1 MKRLGALGLAAL
13 LPFLL
18 GAVGPQATVRIEV
31 RIPER
36 TALWLEGPDLG
47 PGGAYQGFFW
57 AGRGGGSPAQPPYC
71 PKNPL
76 DPSLC
81 LRDPVVVFDLRCA
94 TLGPV
99 PPHCAGLYGGDG
111 RFLDEDGRPYPPYLL
126 DGEGRVV
133 PGSKRFPQFF
143 VHPSMRL
150 HVFTQSP
157 RWALEVAFEVEPTS
171 PEGAVL
177 DASHFAVHSILTGRG
192 GVPPTPHWKCL
203 AYHPDWDRPPSH
215 LCPAPAGPQGGVLL
229 EEVLDHPGGWQSVTL
244 GIKLRLDGSE
254 VPGEYEGQLV
264 YTLTLL

>member
-36 TALWLEGPDLG
+36 AAMWLEGPDLG
-47 PGGAYQGFFW
+47 PGGSLGRFLW

-71 PKNPL
+71 PRNPL

-111 RFLDEDGRPYPPYLL
+111 RFLDEDGRPYPPYRL

-157 RWALEVAFEVEPTS
+157 AGPWRWPSRWSPRARKGRCWTRATS
-171 PEGAVL
+171 PSTPSSRAGAGCPPRP
-177 DASHFAVHSILTGRG
+177 TGSAWPTTRTGTAPFPPLPSPRG
-192 GVPPTPHWKCL
+192 
-203 AYHPDWDRPPSH
+203 
-215 LCPAPAGPQGGVLL
+215 APGGVLL

>member
-36 TALWLEGPDLG
+36 AAMWLEGPDLG
-47 PGGAYQGFFW
+47 PGGSLGRFLW

-71 PKNPL
+71 PRNPL

-111 RFLDEDGRPYPPYLL
+111 RFLDEDGRPYPPYRL

-133 PGSKRFPQFF
+133 PGSKRFPKFF

-157 RWALEVAFEVEPTS
+157 RWALEVAFAVEPTS

-215 LCPAPAGPQGGVLL
+215 LCPAPAGPRGGVLL